1 MKQWLVEL
9 CAWFIVALALLV
21 CIQKCDAQLVPL
33 VRAAHNSFVCYYDVE
48 THNPAVVIYPLEWSH
63 FSGNVKV
70 TGRHF
75 KMDAKLPKPRVKDGD
90 FTNSGFVRGHLV
102 SAADRDSNKGW
113 LKETYL
119 TSNLVPMTLVCNS
132 GRWKAIEDSCRLLAM
147 QGHRLLVARGPLYMR
162 CSDDGTR
169 YPDSVIRIGQAK
181 EKRTTYIAVPDGFFC
196 LAVCRDCSLRYVSTC
211 SQSSYAMG
219 SVIHTAVLPGSSIK
233 RDDRV
238 SVILSNSLGLW
249 SQEEYETITH

>member
-1 MKQWLVEL
+1 MKQWMVEL
-9 CAWFIVALALLV
+9 CAWLIVALAIFV

-33 VRAAHNSFVCYYDVE
+33 VRAAHNSFVCYYDIE

-63 FSGNVKV
+63 FSGSVKV

-90 FTNSGFVRGHLV
+90 YTNSGYVRGHLV

-147 QGHRLLVARGPLYMR
+147 QGHRLLVARGPLYVR
-162 CSDDGTR
+162 FSDDGTKT
-169 YPDSVIRIGQAK
+169 PDNVIQMNPENK
-181 EKRTTYIAVPDGFFC
+181 KRATSIAVPDGFFC
-196 LAVCRDCSLRYVSTC
+196 VAVCKDCNVKYASVCR
-211 SQSSYAMG
+211 QSSYKTS
-219 SVIHTAVLPGSSIK
+219 SVIHTPVLHGSSFK

-249 SQEEYETITH
+249 SQEEYEIITR